1 MVVWSLALAAIGLVG
16 LWLSGSMRKSGWAV
30 GVAAQVL
37 WIVFAITYSAWG
49 FIITALAYGFV
60 YARNW
65 WRWRVAEHEVKQ

>member
-1 MVVWSLALAAIGLVG
+1 MVAWSLVLAAIGLAG

-37 WIVFAITYSAWG
+37 WIIFAITYEAWG
-49 FIITALAYGFV
+49 FIVTALAYGTV

-65 WRWRVAEHEVKQ
+65 WRWRVAEREAE